1 MGALQ
6 LYQADFTNVYAK
18 YFKNSKNNKVS
29 YPRKWYIRNN
39 SWQITLGTAL
49 IRFFTN
55 LKIYSLLN
63 YNNRINLLY

>member
-18 YFKNSKNNKVS
+18 YFKNSKNNKVI

-55 LKIYSLLN
+55 LK
-63 YNNRINLLY
+63 NLLATKP